1 MKKRSPLLVTLLVF
15 AICGSLLHAAEVLT
29 QQDVIK
35 LLELKIPEQ
44 TIIEKV
50 KASGTSFVLG
60 TADIDRLKKAGAT
73 DALIAAM
80 QATAALTTATAN
92 AAAEVTDLMLIVD
105 YSGSMN
111 AKMKDG
117 AAKVASAKKCVGDL
131 VSKLP
136 NDLNVGL
143 IVYGT
148 NKKRGCED
156 IDVVQP
162 LGPIDKASIK
172 AKIDKYNATGMTP
185 IAASL
190 ELAGKELAKSKGG
203 PAIVLVT
210 DGAETCHGDPA
221 GVAARLAAE
230 FGVKFGINVIGFGIE
245 PQEKAQLADIAAK
258 GHGKLLTVENANELA
273 GALQKVV
280 TEKVAPAPKQRE
292 TKEYEAGGE
301 AVKPGVFFGDAPVV
315 KPGDYKGALAM
326 KEVKFYQVSLR
337 KGQELRAI
345 GIVQKTPY
353 QARNQFN
360 MVPGNETFSLTFYDN
375 SLAVVAREKVDVV
388 GNPADPA
395 TFRATWPAAAD
406 GLTYIAIAASDN
418 HDDKG
423 DPVPV
428 SPEGAIPKPSAYTLK
443 IKIEGESTGTGEP
456 SAAITRS
463 EKAGGTG
470 FKAATELTPP
480 TLTTTDL
487 KIGETA
493 FFKVQVKKGDV
504 LQVSAAAQKP
514 WYGARDN
521 FSSWQIKATYT
532 LTLYDDDQVQVG
544 QKKLDIERNPP
555 DPQSLSVTWP
565 ATMSGNAY
573 LSISAVNSGG
583 EFSPKNFQPAP
594 GRFALQ
600 VTTESGSP
608 PPSPEAEKPTES
620 EKAAETEKP
629 TETEKP
635 AESPK
640 PSATKAPADPF
651 SGAESTPG

>member
-1 MKKRSPLLVTLLVF
+1 MKKRYPLLVTLLVF
-15 AICGSLLHAAEVLT
+15 VICGSLLQAAEVLT
-29 QQDVIK
+29 QQDVVK

-44 TIIEKV
+44 TIIDKV
-50 KASGTSFVLG
+50 KDSGTAFVLG
-60 TADIDRLKKAGAT
+60 TEDIARLEKAGAS

-80 QATAALTTATAN
+80 QSSTAVPATGNPAS
-92 AAAEVTDLMLIVD
+92 EITDLALIID

-117 AAKVASAKKCVGDL
+117 ATKVASAKKCVTDL
-131 VSKLP
+131 IDKLP
-136 NDLNVGL
+136 NDLNVAL

-148 NKKRGCED
+148 SKKRGCDD
-156 IDVVQP
+156 IDILQP
-162 LGPIDKASIK
+162 LGLIDKPALKSK
-172 AKIDKYNATGMTP
+172 VTSFNATGMTP
-185 IAASL
+185 IASSL
-190 ELAGKELAKSKGG
+190 TKAGDELKKAKGG
-203 PAIVLVT
+203 SAIVLVT

-221 GVAARLAAE
+221 GVAAKLAAE

-280 TEKVAPAPKQRE
+280 AEKVAPAPKQRE
-292 TKEYEAGGE
+292 TKEYEAGG
-301 AVKPGVFFGDAPVV
+301 AAIKPGIFFGDAPVV
-315 KPGDYKGALAM
+315 KPGDYKGELAM
-326 KEVKFYQVSLR
+326 KEAKFYQVSLR

-353 QARNQFN
+353 EARNQFN
-360 MVPGNETFSLTFYDN
+360 MVPGNETFSLTFYDSN
-375 SLAVVAREKVDVV
+375 LAVVAREKVDVV

-406 GLTYIAIAASDN
+406 GLAYIAIAASDN

-428 SPEGAIPKPSAYTLK
+428 SPEGTIPKPSAYTLK

-456 SAAITRS
+456 SAVITRS

-493 FFKVQVKKGDV
+493 FFKIPAKKGDV
-504 LQVSAAAQKP
+504 VQISAAAQKP

-544 QKKLDIERNPP
+544 QKKIDVERNPP

-573 LSISAVNSGG
+573 LSISAINSGG
-583 EFSPKNFQPAP
+583 EFSPKEFQPTP
-594 GRFALQ
+594 GRLALQ
-600 VTTESGSP
+600 VTTESTSP
-608 PPSPEAEKPTES
+608 TPPAEGEKPSES
-620 EKAAETEKP
+620 EKATETEKP
-629 TETEKP
+629 TDTEKP
-635 AESPK
+635 AQSPK
-640 PSATKAPADPF
+640 PSATKAPTDPF

>member
-1 MKKRSPLLVTLLVF
+1 MKNLSPLLRTLLIFVM
-15 AICGSLLHAAEVLT
+15 CGSLLHAAEVLT

-44 TIIEKV
+44 TIIDKV
-50 KASGTSFVLG
+50 KSSGTAFVLG
-60 TADIDRLKKAGAT
+60 TEDIARLKKAGAS

-80 QATAALTTATAN
+80 QSSSALPATGNPAS
-92 AAAEVTDLMLIVD
+92 EITDLALIID

-117 AAKVASAKKCVGDL
+117 ASKVTSAKKCMSDL
-131 VSKLP
+131 IDKLP
-136 NDLNVGL
+136 NDLNVAL
-143 IVYGT
+143 IIYGT
-148 NKKRGCED
+148 NKKRGCQD
-156 IDVVQP
+156 IDVAQP
-162 LGPIDKASIK
+162 LGPIDKATLK
-172 AKIDKYNATGMTP
+172 AKVAGYNATGMTP

-190 ELAGKELAKSKGG
+190 EVAGKELSKSKGG

-210 DGAETCHGDPA
+210 DGAESCHGDPA
-221 GVAARLAAE
+221 GVAAKLAAQ

-245 PQEKAQLADIAAK
+245 PKEKAELADIAAK

-292 TKEYEAGGE
+292 TKKYEAGGE

-456 SAAITRS
+456 SAAITSLER
-463 EKAGGTG
+463 AGGTG

-544 QKKLDIERNPP
+544 QKKLDISRDAR